1 MKRII
6 QEWEIDK
13 AAQTGRVI
21 LVDEHSRLTPAAL
34 DRAKELNV
42 KLQTVKSSVVKQ
54 STVKDIMPVKIIALA
69 SDHGGFEVKEMLREF
84 LRKQGYQVHD
94 LGPSTDA
101 ACDYPDY
108 AVKVAEMVA
117 QQKADCGIMVDS
129 VGIGSAMAAN
139 RVKGILAAKC
149 NTAFE
154 ARSARE
160 HNYANVLTL
169 GSKTL
174 GVEIIKEIVDV
185 FLTTPGGAV
194 RHQKRVKKILNMD
207 Q

>member
-1 MKRII
+1 MKKII
-6 QEWEIDK
+6 QEWEVDK
-13 AAQTGRVI
+13 AAQKSTVF
-21 LVDEHSRLTPAAL
+21 VMDEQSRLTPAAH
-34 DRAKELNV
+34 DRLKELGLT
-42 KLQTVKSSVVKQ
+42 LQIEKSSAVRQ
-54 STVKDIMPVKIIALA
+54 TAVKDILPVKIVALA
-69 SDHGGFEVKEMLREF
+69 ADHGGFEVKEMLREF
-84 LRKQGYQVHD
+84 LRKKGYKVHD

-108 AVKVAEMVA
+108 AVKVARMVA
-117 QQKADCGIMVDS
+117 DQKADCGIMIDS
-129 VGIGSAMAAN
+129 VGIGSAIAAN

-174 GVEIIKEIVDV
+174 GLEIIKEIVTT
-185 FLTTPGGAV
+185 FLNTAGGAE
-194 RHQKRVKKILNMD
+194 RHQRRVKKILD
-207 Q
+207 LD

>member
-1 MKRII
+1 MKKII

-13 AAQTGRVI
+13 AARSGKLI
-21 LVDEHSRLTPAAL
+21 LVDEHTVLTPAAR
-34 DRAKELNV
+34 DRAKELGM
-42 KLQTVKSSVVKQ
+42 KLQTVKSSAVNHSQ
-54 STVKDIMPVKIIALA
+54 VKDILPVKIIALA

-84 LRKQGYQVHD
+84 LRKQGYKVHD

-101 ACDYPDY
+101 ACDYPDF

-117 QQKADCGIMVDS
+117 ANKADCGIMIDS

-160 HNYANVLTL
+160 HNYANLLTL

-174 GVEIIKEIVDV
+174 GVEIIKEIVTT
-185 FLTTPGGAV
+185 FLTTPGGAE
-194 RHQKRVKKILNMD
+194 RHQRRVKKILD
-207 Q
+207 LGK